1 MTMKLSKFVG
11 ISVLLL
17 VAIVLICEASET
29 DQLKFE
35 EMLKQPEEHW
45 YDLTMMG
52 MKIGYMHIYLE
63 KTEYQGEEMIRSR
76 TDMVMQFKGFGNN
89 MKIEMNRI
97 EYSDSNFKPR
107 YFVLTS
113 NESGEKKVEG
123 KIKDNVAYMKTT
135 LNGQTTESEIAVPE
149 NTISDTVAVNY
160 LLSKDQLKIG
170 EKLNYNTFSFDLLQ
184 SIKTELSVVDEAS
197 LMYQSEEKQVYIL
210 EQELDIMGGITARLW
225 ITPDGTTYKSA
236 TDMMGLSM
244 VATKTDRETALDAV
258 EEVDLVL
265 KTRIIPTGK
274 KPKRNAARFVASV
287 QLSEGSLKEAIMTR
301 DHQKLALN
309 SERSGT
315 LSVEIPEIEDGN
327 CVDLPVEDSELQT
340 FLSPTA
346 FIEAAHP
353 NIRAKAVEILDGESN
368 SWRAAKKLSTWV
380 YKSIRNKKLS
390 GGFNSSLKTL
400 ESLSGDCTEHTVL
413 LIAMARSVGIPARIC
428 SGLVFSKDAFY
439 YHFWPEVY
447 VGTWVQMD
455 PTLGQ
460 IIADANHIQLQG
472 NILESGTMV
481 EFTEGVFRTLN
492 QLEIEIVE

>member
-1 MTMKLSKFVG
+1 MKLLKFVLL
-11 ISVLLL
+11 SVLFLM
-17 VAIVLICEASET
+17 AFNSICEAVEIEEGE
-29 DQLKFE
+29 FE
-35 EMLKQPEEHW
+35 KMLKHPEEHW

-63 KTEYQGEEMIRSR
+63 KSEYQGEEMLRSR
-76 TDMVMQFKGFGNN
+76 TDMVMQLKGFGKK
-89 MKIEMNRI
+89 MEIEMNRI

-135 LNGQTTESEIAVPE
+135 LNGQTTESEVGVPDD
-149 NTISDTVAVNY
+149 TISDTVAVSY
-160 LLSKDQLKIG
+160 LLSKDRLKIG
-170 EKLNYNTFSFDLLQ
+170 EKLNYSTFSFDLFQ

-197 LMYQSEEKQVYIL
+197 LTYQLEEKQVYIL
-210 EQELDIMGGITARLW
+210 EQELDIMGGITTRLW

-236 TDMMGLSM
+236 TDMMGFSM

-258 EEVDLVL
+258 EEVDIMLG
-265 KTRIIPTGK
+265 TRIIPTGK
-274 KPKRNAARFVASV
+274 KLKRGTSRFVASV
-287 QLSEGSLKEAIMTR
+287 RLSKGSLNDAIMTNGR
-301 DHQKLALN
+301 QKLELN

-315 LSVEIPEIEDGN
+315 LSIEIPKVEEEN
-327 CVDLPVEDSELQT
+327 CPELTIQHPELQT
-340 FLSPTA
+340 FLSATT
-346 FIEAAHP
+346 FIEADHP
-353 NIRAKAVEILDGESN
+353 DIRAKAAEILDGENN
-368 SWRAAKKLSTWV
+368 SWRAAKKLCKWV
-380 YKSIRNKKLS
+380 YKSINEKNLS
-390 GGFNSSLKTL
+390 GGFSSSLKTL
-400 ESLSGDCTEHTVL
+400 ESRSGDCTEHTVL

-428 SGLVFSKDAFY
+428 SGLVFSGDAFY

-492 QLEIEIVE
+492 QLEIDIVE

>member
-1 MTMKLSKFVG
+1 MKLSKFVW
-11 ISVLLL
+11 ISALLL

-35 EMLKQPEEHW
+35 EMLKQPQEHW

-76 TDMVMQFKGFGNN
+76 TDMVMQFKGLGNN

-97 EYSDSNFKPR
+97 EYSDSNFMPR

-123 KIKDNVAYMKTT
+123 KIKDNVAHIETT
-135 LNGQTTESEIAVPE
+135 LNGQTTKSEIDVPDD
-149 NTISDTVAVNY
+149 TISDTVAVSY
-160 LLSKDQLKIG
+160 LLSKDRLKIG

-184 SIKTELSVVDEAS
+184 SINTELSVVDEAT
-197 LMYQSEEKQVYIL
+197 LTYQSEEKHVYIL
-210 EQELDIMGGITARLW
+210 AQKLDIMGGITARLSV
-225 ITPDGTTYKSA
+225 TRDGTMYKSV

-244 VATKTDRETALDAV
+244 VATKTDRETALGAV

-265 KTRIIPTGK
+265 KTRIIPTGP
-274 KPKRNAARFVASV
+274 KPKPRASRFVGSV
-287 QLSEGSLKEAIMTR
+287 QLSEGSLKEAIVDR
-301 DHQKLALN
+301 DHQKLVLD

-315 LSVEIPEIEDGN
+315 LSIEIPEVEDEN
-327 CVDLPVEDSELQT
+327 CVDLPVEVPELQT
-340 FLSPTA
+340 FLSATA

-353 NIRAKAVEILDGESN
+353 EIRAKAVEIIGGEVN
-368 SWRAAKKLSTWV
+368 SWRASKKLCRWV
-380 YKSIRNKKLS
+380 YKSITQKKLS

-472 NILESGTMV
+472 SILESGTMV

-492 QLEIEIVE
+492 QLEIDVVE

>member
-1 MTMKLSKFVG
+1 MKQSQFIW
-11 ISVLLL
+11 ISALLL
-17 VAIVLICEASET
+17 TVLCLICEAAET
-29 DQLKFE
+29 EQLKFE

-63 KTEYQGEEMIRSR
+63 KTDYQGEEMIRSR
-76 TDMVMQFKGFGNN
+76 TDMVMQFKGLGNN

-97 EYSDSNFKPR
+97 EYSDSNFMPR

-135 LNGQTTESEIAVPE
+135 LNGQTTESEIAVPKD
-149 NTISDTVAVNY
+149 TISDTVAVNY
-160 LLSKDQLKIG
+160 LLSKDQMKIG

-184 SIKTELSVVDEAS
+184 SINTELSVIDEAS
-197 LMYQSEEKQVYIL
+197 LKYQSEEKQVYIL
-210 EQELDIMGGITARLW
+210 EQKLDIMGGITTRLSV
-225 ITPDGTTYKSA
+225 TRDGTMYKSV

-265 KTRIIPTGK
+265 NTRIIPTGL
-274 KPKRNAARFVASV
+274 KPKPRASRFVGSV
-287 QLSEGSLKEAIMTR
+287 QLSKGSLKEAIMTGH
-301 DHQKLALN
+301 HQKLTLN

-315 LSVEIPEIEDGN
+315 LSIEIPKVEDEN
-327 CVDLPVEDSELQT
+327 CVDLPVEDPELQT
-340 FLSPTA
+340 FLLATA

-353 NIRAKAVEILDGESN
+353 EIRAKAIEILDGEVN
-368 SWRAAKKLSTWV
+368 SWRASKKLCKWV

-413 LIAMARSVGIPARIC
+413 LIALARSVGIPARIC
-428 SGLVFSKDAFY
+428 AGLVYSKDAFY

-460 IIADANHIQLQG
+460 NIADANHIQLQG
-472 NILESGTMV
+472 GILESGTMV
-481 EFTEGVFRTLN
+481 EFTEGVFLTLN
-492 QLEIEIVE
+492 QLEIDIVE

>member
-1 MTMKLSKFVG
+1 MKQLQFIW
-11 ISVLLL
+11 ISALLL
-17 VAIVLICEASET
+17 TVLCLMCEAVET
-29 DQLKFE
+29 EQLKFE

-52 MKIGYMHIYLE
+52 MKIGHLHIFLE

-76 TDMVMQFKGFGNN
+76 TDMVMQFKGLGNN

-97 EYSDSNFKPR
+97 EYSDSNFMPR
-107 YFVLTS
+107 YFLLTS

-123 KIKDNVAYMKTT
+123 RIKDNIAYMKTT

-149 NTISDTVAVNY
+149 DTISDTVAANY
-160 LLSKDQLKIG
+160 LLSKDQMKIG

-197 LMYQSEEKQVYIL
+197 LTYQAEEKQVYIL
-210 EQELDIMGGITARLW
+210 EQKLDIMGGITTRLW
-225 ITPDGTTYKSA
+225 VTRDGTMYKSA

-258 EEVDLVL
+258 GEVDLVL
-265 KTRIIPTGK
+265 STRIIPTGK
-274 KPKRNAARFVASV
+274 KPKRGASRFVGSV
-287 QLSEGSLKEAIMTR
+287 QLSKGNLNEAVMTNSS
-301 DHQKLALN
+301 QKLASN

-315 LSVEIPEIEDGN
+315 LSIEIPEIKDEN
-327 CVDLPVEDSELQT
+327 CVDLPVEDPKLQT
-340 FLSPTA
+340 FLSATA
-346 FIEAAHP
+346 FVEASHP
-353 NIRAKAVEILDGESN
+353 DIHAKAMDILEGEVN
-368 SWRAAKKLSTWV
+368 SWRASKKLCKWV
-380 YKSIRNKKLS
+380 YKSITEKKLS

-428 SGLVFSKDAFY
+428 AGLVYSKDAFY

-472 NILESGTMV
+472 SILESGTMV

-492 QLEIEIVE
+492 QLEIDIVE